1 MNFTIKSRKTGE
13 IFSFYAPESGGYV
26 HLESPGHSGNTGAQ
40 ICCGGGF
47 MGSTL
52 SCGASEDD
60 LVSTPRLLTVFHH
73 FHCPLLVINAV
84 RFPPFQHH

>member
-13 IFSFYAPESGGYV
+13 IFSFYAPDRGGYV

-40 ICCGGGF
+40 ICRGGGF

-52 SCGASEDD
+52 SCGASVDD
-60 LVSTPRLLTVFHH
+60 LASVARKWYRQYMEERRKYLTLMSQLEDLL
-73 FHCPLLVINAV
+73 
-84 RFPPFQHH
+84 

>member
-13 IFSFYAPESGGYV
+13 IFSFYAPDSGGYV

-40 ICCGGGF
+40 ICRGGGF

-52 SCGASEDD
+52 SCGASVDD
-60 LVSTPRLLTVFHH
+60 LTSVARKWYRQYMEERRKYLTLMSQLEDLL
-73 FHCPLLVINAV
+73 
-84 RFPPFQHH
+84 